1 MALSIMPES
10 EMENF
15 TVTKEWLQNQ
25 KAVGCVFDIHLRIYR
40 MPLPF
45 TSCILLKKK
54 VNCPQPG
61 PSFQFVLA
69 YKNFVLQV
77 PLPFV
82 KTDESLRDKGYT
94 LTLFPTPLDEFQLPF
109 AQAKVKLSS
118 SEKIRGEKVEL
129 GLTYESMEE
138 ILGAGI

>member
-1 MALSIMPES
+1 M
-10 EMENF
+10 
-15 TVTKEWLQNQ
+15 
-25 KAVGCVFDIHLRIYR
+25 
-40 MPLPF
+40 
-45 TSCILLKKK
+45 
-54 VNCPQPG
+54 
-61 PSFQFVLA
+61 LA